1 MKVKKS
7 FFMQVTIL
15 EVKMKFMQ
23 VDDSKQDKMISL
35 VISQFSKINK
45 IVVITC
51 L

>member
-1 MKVKKS
+1 
-7 FFMQVTIL
+7 MQVTIL

-23 VDDSKQDKMISL
+23 VDDGKQDKMISL
-35 VISQFSKINK
+35 VISQFSKIIK